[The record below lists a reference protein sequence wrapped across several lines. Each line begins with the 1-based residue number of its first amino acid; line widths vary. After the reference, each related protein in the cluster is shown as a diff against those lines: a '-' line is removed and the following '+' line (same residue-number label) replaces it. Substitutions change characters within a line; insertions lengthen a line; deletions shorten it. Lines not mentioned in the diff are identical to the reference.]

1 MPKAK
6 NSAVEKR
13 IRRRNRIL
21 LFFAV
26 IILVTVSLFT
36 PIFGVSSIM
45 VEGNKILSD
54 EAVIKASGIVE
65 GDNLFFADTDKS
77 EKKINALGY
86 VKKVKI
92 KRKFLT
98 RIVIEVT
105 ENTEAAYMTF
115 SGNYVGI
122 SVDGKILSI
131 TKTGKLKP
139 KKAVITGCAL
149 KSAKKGEIIEAK
161 KPGYTE
167 EIKFILKTLDENSL
181 ISSVKGI
188 DVTKLNKISFTL
200 TSDTKIIIG
209 ESEQLDYKLKC
220 LVDVMD
226 ELGEVRGGKID
237 ISNPS
242 NIIYAGGN

>member
-36 PIFGVSSIM
+36 PIFGVSSIT

-65 GDNLFFADTDKS
+65 GDNLFLADTEEG

-86 VKKVKI
+86 VQKVEI
-92 KRKFLT
+92 KRKFLA

-105 ENTEAAYMTF
+105 ETTEAAYMTF

-122 SVDGKILSI
+122 SEDGKILSI

-149 KSAKKGEIIEAK
+149 KSAKL
-161 KPGYTE
+161 
-167 EIKFILKTLDENSL
+167 ILKTLDENAL
-181 ISSVKGI
+181 ISSVKRI
-188 DVTKLNKISFTL
+188 DITELDKISFTL
-200 TSDTKIIIG
+200 TSDTKIIVG
-209 ESEQLDYKLKC
+209 KSEQLDYKLKC
-220 LVDVMD
+220 LIDVME